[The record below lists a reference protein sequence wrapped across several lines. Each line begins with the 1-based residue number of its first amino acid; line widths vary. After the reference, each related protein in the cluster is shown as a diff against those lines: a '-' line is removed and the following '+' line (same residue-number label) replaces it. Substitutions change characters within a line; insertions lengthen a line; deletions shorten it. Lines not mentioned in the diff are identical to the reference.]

1 MTLLRTVLGA
11 LLFLSAAALVLW
23 LVYSNSQPLALHL
36 VGLWGGEGV
45 PNPFARAGQ
54 SPDLLLP
61 FGFWLL
67 IFTMFGVVIGLFT
80 GWFIA
85 GSTRIQ
91 MRQQAR
97 RARQAEA
104 ALEAAEKEAET
115 AKQQLDEAKNA
126 AREKKPSLELEALPE
141 VKRLT

>member
-1 MTLLRTVLGA
+1 M
-11 LLFLSAAALVLW
+11 
-23 LVYSNSQPLALHL
+23 PLHL
-36 VGLWGGEGV
+36 AGLWDGEAL

-61 FGFWLL
+61 FGLWLL
-67 IFTMFGVVIGLFT
+67 IFSIFGVVVGLFT

-104 ALEAAEKEAET
+104 ALDAAEKDAET

-126 AREKKPSLELEALPE
+126 ARETRPRAELEALPE